1 MNVFFDMLL
10 FDFVVYY
17 AYLCMEIIEK
27 LMDTF
32 LNERFE
38 KIFDDNYRRMLL
50 HALRFVQDEEDA
62 EDIVADVFCNLWK
75 RIDEVCLDGGI
86 TTYLYRAVS
95 TRALN
100 FLRHQNIA
108 AVRIEALEAINEK
121 RMEFMARENIDD
133 EVHSKEIEHGINDAL
148 SELPDKCREVFVLS
162 YIKGLKSKDIAEAM
176 NVSVRTVEAHTYKA
190 LRLLRLRLKYLIS
203 LFL

>member
-1 MNVFFDMLL
+1 
-10 FDFVVYY
+10 
-17 AYLCMEIIEK
+17 
-27 LMDTF
+27 MDTF

>member
-1 MNVFFDMLL
+1 MLL

-190 LRLLRLRLKYLIS
+190 LRLLRSRLKYLIN

>member
-1 MNVFFDMLL
+1 MLL
-10 FDFVVYY
+10 FDFVDYY
-17 AYLCMEIIEK
+17 AYLCMKIMEK

-50 HALRFVQDEEDA
+50 HAQRFVQDEEDA
-62 EDIVADVFCNLWK
+62 EDIVADVFCDLWK
-75 RIDEVCLDGGI
+75 RIDEVCLDSGI
-86 TTYLYRAVS
+86 TTYLYRSVS

-100 FLRHQNIA
+100 FLRRQNIA

-133 EVHSKEIEHGINDAL
+133 EVHSKEIGHGINDAL

-190 LRLLRLRLKYLIS
+190 LRLLRSRLKYLIS

>member
-1 MNVFFDMLL
+1 
-10 FDFVVYY
+10 
-17 AYLCMEIIEK
+17 MEIIEK

-86 TTYLYRAVS
+86 ATYLYRAVS

-190 LRLLRLRLKYLIS
+190 LRLLRSRLKYLIS

>member
-17 AYLCMEIIEK
+17 TYLCMKIIEK

-62 EDIVADVFCNLWK
+62 EDIVADVFCDLWK
-75 RIDEVCLDGGI
+75 RIDEVSLDGGI

-148 SELPDKCREVFVLS
+148 SELPEKCREVFVLS

-190 LRLLRLRLKYLIS
+190 LRLLRSRLKYLIS

>member
-1 MNVFFDMLL
+1 MLL

-190 LRLLRLRLKYLIS
+190 LRLLRSRLKYLIS

>member
-1 MNVFFDMLL
+1 MLL

-190 LRLLRLRLKYLIS
+190 LHLLRLRLKYLIS

>member
-1 MNVFFDMLL
+1 MLL

-190 LRLLRLRLKYLIS
+190 LRLLRSRLKYLMS

>member
-1 MNVFFDMLL
+1 MLL

>member
-1 MNVFFDMLL
+1 MLL

-17 AYLCMEIIEK
+17 AYLCMKIIEK

-62 EDIVADVFCNLWK
+62 EDIVADVFCDLWK

-133 EVHSKEIEHGINDAL
+133 EMHSKEIGDGINDAL
-148 SELPDKCREVFVLS
+148 SELPEKCREVFVLS

-190 LRLLRLRLKYLIS
+190 LRLLRSRLKYLIS

>member
-1 MNVFFDMLL
+1 MLL

-133 EVHSKEIEHGINDAL
+133 EVHSKEIEHGINNAL

-190 LRLLRLRLKYLIS
+190 LRLLRSRLKYLIS

>member
-1 MNVFFDMLL
+1 MLR

-190 LRLLRLRLKYLIS
+190 LRLLRSRLKYLIS